1 MSKKIRVVFS
11 IEELLDEVL
20 REVYS
25 EWEIISV
32 VDEHGNTNSTECD
45 IIVEVNS
52 DE

>member
-1 MSKKIRVVFS
+1 MSKKIRVIYS
-11 IEELLDEVL
+11 LEELLDEVL

-45 IIVEVNS
+45 ITVEVYK
-52 DE
+52 